1 MFLKDNKY
9 KDVIIAALIT
19 FTFCIIIY
27 KAFDILGPGITYFF
41 KEFVSLSMPFVYGIV
56 IAYILSPVVR
66 IFERRLKLSN
76 GISIALTYAVFLG
89 IIFVLCIYGIPSLI
103 DSIKDI
109 ASNADSYMESVRS
122 FIDKITNNPMLK
134 DFASTTGVVA
144 NLETYISKVGTIAVN
159 LLESSLSGIFS
170 VSSQIVKVI
179 LGFIVSIYVLID
191 KNRLIAASKKF
202 LELFIKK
209 EKTEKIIEF
218 MKIYNDMIGAY
229 IGIKAL
235 DSLII
240 GIMAFILLS
249 IVNSEY
255 AVLLSIIVGCTNMIP
270 YFGPFVGEIVG
281 FLINLF
287 VSPIKAVIVFV
298 VLFSLQMF
306 DGWYLD
312 SKLVGNK
319 VGVRPF
325 WIIYAVVIGGGFFG
339 VAGMLLG
346 SPTAAVINIYYKR
359 IVGKKLSKKKAE
371 K

>member
-9 KDVIIAALIT
+9 KDVIIAVLIT

-255 AVLLSIIVGCTNMIP
+255 AVLLSIIVGCT
-270 YFGPFVGEIVG
+270 
-281 FLINLF
+281 
-287 VSPIKAVIVFV
+287 K
-298 VLFSLQMF
+298 
-306 DGWYLD
+306 
-312 SKLVGNK
+312 
-319 VGVRPF
+319 
-325 WIIYAVVIGGGFFG
+325 IGRAH
-339 VAGMLLG
+339 V
-346 SPTAAVINIYYKR
+346 
-359 IVGKKLSKKKAE
+359 
-371 K
+371 

>member
-9 KDVIIAALIT
+9 KDVIIAVLIT

-255 AVLLSIIVGCTNMIP
+255 AVLLYTPCIS
-270 YFGPFVGEIVG
+270 
-281 FLINLF
+281 
-287 VSPIKAVIVFV
+287 VIGTMKKEF
-298 VLFSLQMF
+298 
-306 DGWYLD
+306 
-312 SKLVGNK
+312 GNK
-319 VGVRPF
+319 MCAFSVIYQVLLAWIASFAVYNIGSL
-325 WIIYAVVIGGGFFG
+325 IIYNKSYIEIFITA
-339 VAGMLLG
+339 LLLISAIFILYRSSKNNSCKNCKG
-346 SPTAAVINIYYKR
+346 SCDSCNI
-359 IVGKKLSKKKAE
+359 KLE

>member
-1 MFLKDNKY
+1 MLFLKENKY
-9 KDVIIAALIT
+9 KDIIIGVLIT

-27 KAFDILGPGITYFF
+27 NIFNILEPKVTYFF
-41 KEFVSLSMPFVYGIV
+41 KEFISLSTPFVYGIV
-56 IAYILSPVVR
+56 IAYVLNPVVR
-66 IFERRLKLSN
+66 VFEKRLNLSN

-89 IIFVLCIYGIPSLI
+89 IIFVLGIYGIPSLI

-109 ASNADSYMESVRS
+109 VSNADSYIESIQG
-122 FIDKITNNPMLK
+122 FIDKITSNHMLR
-134 DFASTTGVVA
+134 DFAGTTGVVA
-144 NLETYISKVGTIAVN
+144 NVETYINKLGKIAIN
-159 LLESSLSGIFS
+159 LLERSLSGIFT

-191 KNRLIAASKKF
+191 KNRLTLGSKKF
-202 LELFIKK
+202 LEMLIKK
-209 EKTEKIIEF
+209 EKVEKIIEF

-240 GIMAFILLS
+240 GIMAFIMLS
-249 IVNSEY
+249 IVKSEY
-255 AVLLSIIVGCTNMIP
+255 ALLLSIIVGCTNMIP

-287 VSPIKAVIVFV
+287 VSPIKAVIVFL

-312 SKLVGNK
+312 PKLVGNK

-346 SPTAAVINIYYKR
+346 SPTAAVVNIYYKR
-359 IVGKKLSKKKAE
+359 IIRRKLAKKKA
-371 K
+371 

>member
-9 KDVIIAALIT
+9 KDVIIAVLIT
-19 FTFCIIIY
+19 FAFCIIIY

-202 LELFIKK
+202 LELFIKIFVQK
-209 EKTEKIIEF
+209 
-218 MKIYNDMIGAY
+218 
-229 IGIKAL
+229 
-235 DSLII
+235 
-240 GIMAFILLS
+240 ILLH
-249 IVNSEY
+249 ILILKVDNY
-255 AVLLSIIVGCTNMIP
+255 KN
-270 YFGPFVGEIVG
+270 
-281 FLINLF
+281 INLF
-287 VSPIKAVIVFV
+287 K
-298 VLFSLQMF
+298 
-306 DGWYLD
+306 
-312 SKLVGNK
+312 
-319 VGVRPF
+319 
-325 WIIYAVVIGGGFFG
+325 
-339 VAGMLLG
+339 
-346 SPTAAVINIYYKR
+346 
-359 IVGKKLSKKKAE
+359 
-371 K
+371 

>member
-9 KDVIIAALIT
+9 KDVIIAVLII

-191 KNRLIAASKKF
+191 KNRLIAAS
-202 LELFIKK
+202 
-209 EKTEKIIEF
+209 
-218 MKIYNDMIGAY
+218 
-229 IGIKAL
+229 
-235 DSLII
+235 
-240 GIMAFILLS
+240 
-249 IVNSEY
+249 
-255 AVLLSIIVGCTNMIP
+255 
-270 YFGPFVGEIVG
+270 
-281 FLINLF
+281 
-287 VSPIKAVIVFV
+287 
-298 VLFSLQMF
+298 
-306 DGWYLD
+306 
-312 SKLVGNK
+312 
-319 VGVRPF
+319 
-325 WIIYAVVIGGGFFG
+325 
-339 VAGMLLG
+339 
-346 SPTAAVINIYYKR
+346 
-359 IVGKKLSKKKAE
+359 
-371 K
+371 

>member
-179 LGFIVSIYVLID
+179 LGFIVSIYVL
-191 KNRLIAASKKF
+191 
-202 LELFIKK
+202 ELFIKK

-312 SKLVGNK
+312 PKLVGNK

>member
-9 KDVIIAALIT
+9 KDVIIAVLIT

-103 DSIKDI
+103 DAIKDI

-235 DSLII
+235 
-240 GIMAFILLS
+240 
-249 IVNSEY
+249 V
-255 AVLLSIIVGCTNMIP
+255 LSIIVGCTNMIP

-312 SKLVGNK
+312 PKLVGNK